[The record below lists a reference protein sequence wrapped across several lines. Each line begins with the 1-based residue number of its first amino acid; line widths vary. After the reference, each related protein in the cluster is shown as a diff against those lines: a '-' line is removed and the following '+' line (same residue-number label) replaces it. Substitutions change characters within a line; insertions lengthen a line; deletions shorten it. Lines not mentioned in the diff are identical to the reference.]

1 MHTLSDAF
9 LSPLTLLF
17 QNDEINISDSLM
29 QRLIIRKSELSIGG
43 YVSKRIYTRAGDKG
57 KTGLLSGERIDKA
70 DPRVEAYGTVDE
82 LGTFL
87 GVAKVHSSQRIAE
100 YIHNIQQK
108 LFLINAELATNID
121 TLDPDNPLRSLE
133 RITSDDVEF
142 LEKIADELSDE
153 LPLLTNF
160 VIPGGTKGSAFLHV
174 CRTVCR
180 RAERRIVQF
189 ANSHPVN
196 EELIRYINRLSDLL
210 FVFSRYE
217 NIEEGDGDQVIS
229 REGTESMTKE

>member
-1 MHTLSDAF
+1 M
-9 LSPLTLLF
+9 
-17 QNDEINISDSLM
+17 
-29 QRLIIRKSELSIGG
+29 
-43 YVSKRIYTRAGDKG
+43 SKRIYTRAGDKG

-87 GVAKVHSSQRIAE
+87 GVAKIHSSERIAG
-100 YIHNIQQK
+100 YIHYIQQK
-108 LFLINAELATNID
+108 LFLINAELATNLD
-121 TLDPDNPLRSLE
+121 TLEADSPLRKLE
-133 RITSDDVEF
+133 RITANDVIY
-142 LEKIADELSDE
+142 LEEIADELSEE

-160 VIPGGTKGSAFLHV
+160 VIPGGTKSSAFLHV

-180 RAERRIVQF
+180 RAERRILLF
-189 ANSHPVN
+189 SDLSPVN

-210 FVFSRYE
+210 FVMSRYE

-229 REGTESMTKE
+229 RDGMTKMTKE

>member
-1 MHTLSDAF
+1 L
-9 LSPLTLLF
+9 
-17 QNDEINISDSLM
+17 
-29 QRLIIRKSELSIGG
+29 
-43 YVSKRIYTRAGDKG
+43 SKRIYTRAGDKG

-87 GVAKVHSSQRIAE
+87 GVAKVYSSDRIAV
-100 YIHNIQQK
+100 YIHDIQQK
-108 LFLINAELATNID
+108 LFLINSELATNPESLEED
-121 TLDPDNPLRSLE
+121 SPLRKLE
-133 RITSDDVEF
+133 RVIAADVDH
-142 LEKIADELSDE
+142 LEKIADELSEE

-160 VIPGGTKGSAFLHV
+160 VIPGGTEASAFLHV

-180 RAERRIVQF
+180 RAERRIVEF

-217 NIEEGDGDQVIS
+217 NIGEGDGDQIIS
-229 REGTESMTKE
+229 CEGTESMSKN

>member
-1 MHTLSDAF
+1 MVWC
-9 LSPLTLLF
+9 P
-17 QNDEINISDSLM
+17 
-29 QRLIIRKSELSIGG
+29 IGG
-43 YVSKRIYTRAGDKG
+43 SMSKRIYIRAGDKG

-87 GVAKVHSSQRIAE
+87 GVAKVHSSDRIAG
-100 YIHNIQQK
+100 YIHDIQQK
-108 LFLINAELATNID
+108 LFLINSELATN
-121 TLDPDNPLRSLE
+121 PDSLEKDSPLRKLE
-133 RITSDDVEF
+133 RVTAADVDH

-180 RAERRIVQF
+180 RAERRIVQH
-189 ANSHPVN
+189 ANSYPVN
-196 EELIRYINRLSDLL
+196 AELIRYINRLSDLL
-210 FVFSRYE
+210 FVMSRYE
-217 NIEEGDGDQVIS
+217 NIEEGDGDTTIS
-229 REGTESMTKE
+229 RSGTNLQKK

>member
-1 MHTLSDAF
+1 LIR
-9 LSPLTLLF
+9 
-17 QNDEINISDSLM
+17 NDEINISDFTYAKANHN
-29 QRLIIRKSELSIGG
+29 KSEFSNGG
-43 YVSKRIYTRAGDKG
+43 CVSKRIYTRAGDKG

-87 GVAKVHSSQRIAE
+87 GLAKVHSSNGIAE
-100 YIHNIQQK
+100 YIHDIQQK
-108 LFLINAELATNID
+108 LFLINAELATNPES
-121 TLDPDNPLRSLE
+121 LEPDSPLRNLD
-133 RITSDDVEF
+133 RVTSDDVEF
-142 LEKIADELSDE
+142 LERIADELSEE

-160 VIPGGTKGSAFLHV
+160 VIPGGTIASAHLHV

-189 ANSHPVN
+189 SNSHPVN

-217 NIEEGDGDQVIS
+217 NIEDDGDQLIS
-229 REGTESMTKE
+229 REGTKETTK